1 MDAKTGLRRPAL
13 DPATVPPRTTS
24 GYPTEAMRAVT
35 NGRAKRPLGDTLGL
49 TTFGVNLT
57 RLEPGAA
64 SSLRHWHLRQDEFVW
79 VLEGHVT
86 LVTDEGE
93 QVLGP
98 GTCAGFPGGTPNG
111 HHLVNDVGARGVPR
125 GRRSPARRRRGLSGS
140 RPPGAPDAGGLALPA
155 QGRHAVRVT

>member
-13 DPATVPPRTTS
+13 DPATVPPRMTS

-35 NGRAKRPLGDTLGL
+35 NGRAKRPLGDALGL

-93 QVLGP
+93 QMLGP

-111 HHLVNDVGARGVPR
+111 HHLVNRTSEPAVFLEVGDRLPGDGADYPDHDLRVR
-125 GRRSPARRRRGLSGS
+125 ATPAGWRY
-140 RPPGAPDAGGLALPA
+140 
-155 QGRHAVRVT
+155 RHKDGTPYG